1 MINWVNIG
9 VIAITYLATL
19 IAICIIN
26 LNELKDE
33 CSKVTIEDVVK
44 EFEFWEFIPLYN
56 TLVLLLIAIAYFV
69 WEKCRIGM
77 LCKLVWDKIKD
88 IEL

>member
-19 IAICIIN
+19 VTLWIIN
-26 LNELKDE
+26 LKALKDE
-33 CSKVTIEDVVK
+33 CSKVTIGNVVK

-56 TLVLLLIAIAYFV
+56 TLVLLLIGLVYFV
-69 WEKCRIGM
+69 WEV
-77 LCKLVWDKIKD
+77 CKLGALCELIWGKIKD

>member
-19 IAICIIN
+19 VGLWIIN
-26 LNELKDE
+26 LKGLKDE
-33 CSKVTIEDVVK
+33 CSKVTIGDVVK

-56 TLVLLLIAIAYFV
+56 TFVLLCIVIVSFV
-69 WEKCRIGM
+69 WEKCRIEM

>member
-19 IAICIIN
+19 VALWIIN
-26 LNELKDE
+26 FKGLKDE
-33 CSKVTIEDVVK
+33 CRKVTIEDVVK
-44 EFEFWEFIPLYN
+44 EFDFWEFIPLYN
-56 TLVLLLIAIAYFV
+56 TLVLLLIVLAYFV
-69 WEKCRIGM
+69 WEGCKLGA
-77 LCKLVWDKIKD
+77 LCKLIWDKIKD